1 MRNKIYDC
9 ITFFNE
15 NLQVDL
21 RFNILHEYVDKF
33 VVCESKFD
41 HKGNPKKLNFQLE
54 KFEKFKNKIIYLVLE
69 NQFPDISDPWKTQA
83 YQREYMLKNLDE
95 ANPDDYIFFS
105 DPDEIPRPEK
115 LINFDLKKKYG
126 IFLQDFFNYKFN
138 LFNPY
143 ESPWEGTRVAKKK
156 NLKSIDFMRQKIK
169 VKNLNYNFFRFD
181 KEKSIQIIKNAGWHF
196 NNIMHPE
203 EISKKLKTYAHV
215 EFSKE
220 EFSSPKIIETKILK
234 KIDLFNR
241 GHQYKAVNIDNS
253 FPDFLINNYD
263 KYKEF
268 IL

>member
-1 MRNKIYDC
+1 MKNKIYDC

-83 YQREYMLKNLDE
+83 YQREYILKNLDE

-115 LINFDLKKKYG
+115 LINFNLKEKYG

-156 NLKSIDFMRQKIK
+156 NLK
-169 VKNLNYNFFRFD
+169 
-181 KEKSIQIIKNAGWHF
+181 
-196 NNIMHPE
+196 
-203 EISKKLKTYAHV
+203 
-215 EFSKE
+215 
-220 EFSSPKIIETKILK
+220 
-234 KIDLFNR
+234 
-241 GHQYKAVNIDNS
+241 
-253 FPDFLINNYD
+253 
-263 KYKEF
+263 
-268 IL
+268 

>member
-1 MRNKIYDC
+1 MKNKIYDC

-83 YQREYMLKNLDE
+83 YQREYILKNLDE

-115 LINFDLKKKYG
+115 LINFNLKEKYG

-138 LFNPY
+138 LFNPH

-156 NLKSIDFMRQKIK
+156 NLKSIDFMRQKVK

-181 KEKSIQIIKNAGWHF
+181 KEKSVQIIKNAGWHF
-196 NNIMHPE
+196 NNIMDPE
-203 EISKKLKTYAHV
+203 EISKKLKTFAHA

-220 EFSSPKIIETKILK
+220 EFSSPKIIESKIFK

-241 GHQYKAVNIDNS
+241 GHQYKVVNLDNS
-253 FPDFLINNYD
+253 FPDFLVNNYD